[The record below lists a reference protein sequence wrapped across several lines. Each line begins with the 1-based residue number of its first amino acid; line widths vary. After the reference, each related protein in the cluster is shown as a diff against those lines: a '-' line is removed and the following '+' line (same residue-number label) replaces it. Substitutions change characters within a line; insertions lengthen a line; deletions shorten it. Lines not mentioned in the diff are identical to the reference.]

1 MKRILFIHLIFLAS
15 FFRADSLQAKSLPF
29 DPMRG
34 LVEVDVIINGH
45 AKGKFGVDTGADFLY
60 IDKTFV
66 EKNNLKLEN
75 KQPRRSVT
83 GVDGSSE
90 VFAFNLRSLKIGD
103 ERLYNLDAS
112 VIDMSKIINDKRR
125 GIPDGLIGYDVLQ
138 RFYVTVD
145 YPNRSLELDMSEPSF
160 IRNSKI
166 DMVPFKFKRHF
177 ILVDVTLND
186 SITVPMILDY
196 CASQVFISSR
206 LADRLGFNSKRENIS
221 KVSLD
226 EKVITKDVNTVIID
240 YTKLKKGIKG
250 IEFEGILGASFLYRH
265 KITVD
270 YKRKRIYK
278 H

>member
-1 MKRILFIHLIFLAS
+1 MRRLSFIIIICLAS
-15 FFRADSLQAKSLPF
+15 LLKAESIHF

-34 LVEVDVIINGH
+34 LVEVDVVINGH
-45 AKGKFGVDTGADFLY
+45 AKGKFGIDTGADFLY

-66 EKNNLKLEN
+66 KNNNLKLEN
-75 KQPRRSVT
+75 KRPRRSVT

-90 VFAFNLRSLKIGD
+90 VYAFNLRSLKIGD

-112 VIDMSKIINDKRR
+112 VIDMSKIINDQRR

-138 RFYVTVD
+138 RFYITVD

-160 IRNSKI
+160 IKKSKL

-196 CASQVFISSR
+196 CASQVFISNS
-206 LADRLGFNSKRENIS
+206 LAKRLGINSKRDNIS

-226 EKVITKDVNTVIID
+226 DKVITKNVNTVVVD
-240 YTKLKKGIKG
+240 YTKLKKGLKG
-250 IEFEGILGASFLYRH
+250 VEFEGILGASFLYRH